1 MSIRNAPTD
10 KMVWDSVSKR
20 NPFPAINPQ
29 RKVGQKVDR
38 NLSLNAQ
45 KAKICGVTIDDCNN
59 TQNIENRANKGG

>member
-20 NPFPAINPQ
+20 NPFPSSNPQ

-45 KAKICGVTIDDCNN
+45 KAKICGVTINDGNN